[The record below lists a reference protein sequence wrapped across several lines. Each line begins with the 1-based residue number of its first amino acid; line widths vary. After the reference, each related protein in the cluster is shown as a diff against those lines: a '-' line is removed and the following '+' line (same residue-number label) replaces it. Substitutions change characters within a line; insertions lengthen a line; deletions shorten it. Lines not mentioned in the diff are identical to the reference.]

1 MIIGS
6 GLLARGFAPLF
17 AKRDDVCI
25 YAAGVSNSSCVD
37 SSEFER
43 ERLRLLAALDSA
55 TNVESFLYF
64 STCSIY
70 DPCAYG
76 TPYVKH
82 KMDMER
88 IVSKHSK
95 HMVIRLSQVAGR
107 TSNPHTLLN
116 YLFAKISRSESF
128 HMWCGTKRNIIDIDD
143 IVAIVSKL
151 ISNPLRR
158 NMTINVANSVN
169 YSIMEIVKTMELIV
183 KKKAIYVEEERRGEY
198 AIDVQ
203 QIHPLLKQAGVNFN
217 DGYLERVLGKY
228 YGGNS

>member
-1 MIIGS
+1 MITGS

-17 AKRDDVCI
+17 AKRDGVHI

-43 ERLRLLAALDSA
+43 ERVRLAGALDSA
-55 TNVESFLYF
+55 VNVEAFLYF

-70 DPCAYG
+70 DPCVYH

-82 KMDMER
+82 KIDMEN
-88 IVSKHSK
+88 IVSTCPNHII
-95 HMVIRLSQVAGR
+95 IRLPQLAGR

-116 YLFAKISRSESF
+116 YIFARISRSESF
-128 HMWCGTKRNIIDIDD
+128 HIWRRAKRNIIDIDD
-143 IVAIVSKL
+143 VVTIVNTLVSD
-151 ISNPLRR
+151 PLRR
-158 NMTINVANSVN
+158 NITINVANSLN
-169 YSIMEIVKTMELIV
+169 YPIMEIVKMMELVV
-183 KKKAIYVEEERRGEY
+183 KKNAVYTEEDRGGEY

-203 QIHPLLKQAGVNFN
+203 QISPLLRQAGVNFN

-228 YGGNS
+228 YGTGH